1 MTDIFS
7 PEGAQYMISRIEQLT
22 PESKPLWG
30 KMSVDQM
37 LAHLCV
43 MYETV
48 YTEKHPKPKGF
59 LKWIMKTFIKKAV
72 VNEVPYKRNIRTAP
86 HFLITGPHD
95 FEKEKE
101 RLTGYIRQ
109 TEELGEAYFDGK
121 ASHSFGDLTKA
132 EWNNLFAKH
141 LDHHL
146 TQFAV

>member
-7 PEGAQYMISRIEQLT
+7 PEGAQAMITRIEQLT
-22 PESKPLWG
+22 PGSKPLWG
-30 KMSVDQM
+30 KMNASQM

-48 YTEKHPKPKGF
+48 YTDKHPKPKGF
-59 LKWIMKTFIKKAV
+59 LKWIMKTFIKKTV
-72 VNEVPYKRNIRTAP
+72 VGDTPYKRNIKTAP
-86 HFLITGPHD
+86 HFLITSTRD

-109 TEELGEAYFDGK
+109 TQELGGAHFNGK
-121 ASHSFGDLTKA
+121 ESHSFGPLTQT
-132 EWNNLFAKH
+132 EWNTMFSKH

-146 TQFAV
+146 RQFGV